1 MILVKRDVTDPAE
14 KPLLMAK
21 AFVSNSD
28 GSTSLQ
34 MPDGTIDPTT
44 GNKLTPCYAYQ
55 EPNKPGIFGF
65 SSTAIGAY
73 QACKVNGQLVA
84 WWTRPQDPAYAYS
97 WVELP
102 N

>member
-14 KPLLMAK
+14 KTLLMAK
-21 AFVSNSD
+21 AFVSNPD
-28 GSTSLQ
+28 GSTALQ
-34 MPDGTIDPTT
+34 MPDGT
-44 GNKLTPCYAYQ
+44 YAYQ
-55 EPNKPGIFGF
+55 QPNQPGVFGF
-65 SSTAIGAY
+65 SATPVGAY
-73 QACKVNGQLVA
+73 QSCKVSGQLVA

>member
-1 MILVKRDVTDPAE
+1 MILVKKDVTDPSE

-34 MPDGTIDPTT
+34 MPDGT
-44 GNKLTPCYAYQ
+44 YAYQ
-55 EPNKPGIFGF
+55 EPNQPGVFGF

-84 WWTRPQDPAYAYS
+84 YWTRPQDPAYAYS

>member
-1 MILVKRDVTDPAE
+1 MILVKKDVTDPAE

-34 MPDGTIDPTT
+34 MPDGT
-44 GNKLTPCYAYQ
+44 YAYQ
-55 EPNKPGIFGF
+55 EPNQPGVFGF
-65 SSTAIGAY
+65 SANPIGAY

-84 WWTRPQDPAYAYS
+84 YWTRPQDPAYVYS
-97 WVELP
+97 WVDLP